1 MKTILHV
8 TFALLLSAVLTALPV
23 HAQNSHPAD
32 IVDTAVAAGQFE
44 TLAAALNAA
53 GLVETLKGDGPFTV
67 FAPTDAAFAK
77 LPSGTVEALL
87 KPENRDQL
95 VAVLT
100 YHVVPGR
107 VTARQV
113 ARLDDATTVN
123 GQRVAVTTNHDG
135 IFIDEAEVISA
146 DVRASNGII
155 HVIDEV
161 LMPETANIP
170 AVASEAGQFST
181 LLAAVNAA
189 GLAEALMGDGPF
201 TVFAPTDA
209 AFAKLPGGTVETLLK
224 PENREQLATILKF
237 HVVPGRVYADIALAE
252 SPLETLAGD
261 RVRVRRAGNRVLVNK
276 AQVVAANVEAAN
288 GVIHVIDSVLL
299 PDAPMSDASPAQI
312 IQMAIN
318 RGVPLYNHGQHAACA
333 AIYELAATALL
344 AMDDVPASAQ
354 RPLRRAL
361 GEMESLHS
369 AAEQAWALRYGLDDA
384 ASALREA
391 TMQMSSR
398 H

>member
-1 MKTILHV
+1 MKSILHV

-44 TLAAALNAA
+44 ALAAVLNAA

-67 FAPTDAAFAK
+67 FAPTDAAFEK
-77 LPSGTVEALL
+77 LPRGTVEALL

-113 ARLDDATTVN
+113 ARLDDATTVS
-123 GQRVAVTTNHDG
+123 GQRVAVTANHDG

-189 GLAEALMGDGPF
+189 GLGEALMGDGPF

-261 RVRVRRAGNRVLVNK
+261 RVRVRRAGDRVLVNK
-276 AQVVAANVEAAN
+276 AEVVAANVEAAN
-288 GVIHVIDSVLL
+288 GVIHVIDTVLL

-333 AIYELAATALL
+333 AIYELAATAVL
-344 AMDDVPASAQ
+344 AMEGVPASAQ
-354 RPLRRAL
+354 RSLRRAL
-361 GEMESLHS
+361 GEMPSLHS
-369 AAEQAWALRYGLDDA
+369 AAEQAWALRHGLDDA
-384 ASALREA
+384 ASALRQA